1 MYSIRLR
8 KSHVVP
14 PFERQR
20 ESNTWNVAKETT
32 LCRSGLYPRPN
43 LHLWGKSPS
52 LNFVNFSSDP
62 DSFLVWAIE
71 LSVRFTSCLRLHDI
85 FFK

>member
-8 KSHVVP
+8 KSQVVP

-20 ESNTWNVAKETT
+20 ESNTWNVAKETA

-43 LHLWGKSPS
+43 LHLWGKSQS

-62 DSFLVWAIE
+62 DSYISGRASLDLQRESNTWNAGNKF
-71 LSVRFTSCLRLHDI
+71 
-85 FFK
+85 